1 MNKETVEVL
10 WSTGAPQGSLG
21 WSSGGGSGHGR
32 GGGHGSEGG
41 AEMLHEAH
49 LQQQIILALQRLR
62 EDMRSVMDRLEV
74 LERLAATHVSFP
86 TSQHFK
92 CTFFTVKCKG

>member
-21 WSSGGGSGHGR
+21 WSPGGGSGHGR

-41 AEMLHEAH
+41 AEMLHQAH

-62 EDMRSVMDRLEV
+62 EDMRSVMHRLEV

-86 TSQHFK
+86 TSRHFK